1 MKVEDLSKE
10 FLRLEFEKNLNVN
23 YIVRCMVVGDEE
35 EIQILEK
42 EFDNIKIIN
51 ENISEGTRENI
62 NTLLKNCIDK
72 YNNDNVDEA
81 IEDLEPL
88 LEILK
93 PYVTWPELYESNFNI
108 WECLVCES
116 FDMLE
121 EILEDMEE
129 EGKIQ

>member
-10 FLRLEFEKNLNVN
+10 FLRLESEKNLNVN